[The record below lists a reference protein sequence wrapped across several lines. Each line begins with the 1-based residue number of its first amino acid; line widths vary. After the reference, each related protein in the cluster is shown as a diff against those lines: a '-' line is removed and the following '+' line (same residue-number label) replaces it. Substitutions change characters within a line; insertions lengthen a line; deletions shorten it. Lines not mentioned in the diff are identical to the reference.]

1 MTKIQLGAV
10 AAVIVA
16 AVGMVWY
23 VTKSQPAPKVEEA
36 QGIIG
41 LKQQK
46 AAAGTICVRPVAVY
60 AEKKVE
66 LAGSEAALVSQLRS
80 VGLDAKLESEAGGDC
95 AATVYTDI
103 SELGGRGEKTAAVA
117 FRLLLKGEEVP
128 VLSAEVKGKSGA
140 AAKAMP
146 KNSFLPVKGVS
157 PDDAAKYQEA
167 LNQAFLA
174 QAEKVRDAYGK
185 HAK

>member
-1 MTKIQLGAV
+1 M
-10 AAVIVA
+10 
-16 AVGMVWY
+16 
-23 VTKSQPAPKVEEA
+23 TKSQPEPKLEQA

-46 AAAGTICVRPVAVY
+46 VPAGTVCVRHVAVY
-60 AEKKVE
+60 TEKKVE
-66 LAGSEAALVSQLRS
+66 LAGSETALVNQLRG
-80 VGLDAKLESEAGGDC
+80 VGLDAKLESEAAGNC

-146 KNSFLPVKGVS
+146 KNSFLPVKGAS
-157 PDDAAKYQEA
+157 PDDAAK
-167 LNQAFLA
+167 
-174 QAEKVRDAYGK
+174 
-185 HAK
+185 